1 MQENKIRTGI
11 QAEKYV
17 AEELAKRGCWVGDFN
32 KGHTGTQPFDQI
44 MIGKKKVWAYDV
56 KHSKIDRFDFRRVE
70 ANQELALGFLYK
82 QGVVNTGFVIVY
94 KDTLYYLSYG
104 TYLNL
109 KNIGD
114 KSVKITELITF
125 LDLLMFNGEITY
137 AW

>member
-104 TYLNL
+104 TYLIL
-109 KNIGD
+109 KNNGD

-125 LDLLMFNGEITY
+125 LDLLMYKGEIAY

>member
-17 AEELAKRGCWVGDFN
+17 AEELAKRGCWVGNFN
-32 KGHTGTQPFDQI
+32 KGNTGTQPFDQI

-70 ANQELALGFLYK
+70 ENQESALGFLYQ

-94 KDTLYYLSYG
+94 KDTLYYLSFG
-104 TYLNL
+104 TYLAL
-109 KNIGD
+109 KNKGD

-125 LDLLMFNGEITY
+125 LDLLMFKGEIAY

>member
-17 AEELAKRGCWVGDFN
+17 AEELAKRGCWVGNFN

-44 MIGKKKVWAYDV
+44 MSGKKKVWAYDV

-70 ANQELALGFLYK
+70 ENQESALGFLYK

-104 TYLNL
+104 TYLTL
-109 KNIGD
+109 KKNGD
-114 KSVKITELITF
+114 KSVKITELIPF
-125 LDLLMFNGEITY
+125 LDLLMYKGEIAY

>member
-11 QAEKYV
+11 QAEIYV
-17 AEELAKRGCWVGDFN
+17 AEELAKRGCWVGNFN

-44 MIGKKKVWAYDV
+44 MTGKKKVWAYDV

-70 ANQELALGFLYK
+70 ENQESALGFLYQ

-104 TYLNL
+104 TYLTL
-109 KNIGD
+109 KNAGD
-114 KSVKITELITF
+114 KSVKITELIPF
-125 LDLLMFNGEITY
+125 LDLLMYKGEITY

>member
-11 QAEKYV
+11 QAEIYV
-17 AEELAKRGCWVGDFN
+17 AEELAKRGCWVGNFN

-44 MIGKKKVWAYDV
+44 MSGKKKVWAYDV

-70 ANQELALGFLYK
+70 ENQESALGFLYK

-104 TYLNL
+104 TYLAL
-109 KNIGD
+109 KNNGD

-125 LDLLMFNGEITY
+125 LDLLMYKGEIAY

>member
-17 AEELAKRGCWVGDFN
+17 AEELAKRGCWVGNFN
-32 KGHTGTQPFDQI
+32 KGNTGTQPFDQI

-70 ANQELALGFLYK
+70 ANQESALGFLYNK
-82 QGVVNTGFVIVY
+82 GVVNTGFVMVY

-104 TYLNL
+104 TYLAL
-109 KNIGD
+109 KNTGD

-125 LDLLMFNGEITY
+125 LDLLMYNGEITY

>member
-11 QAEKYV
+11 QAEIYV
-17 AEELAKRGCWVGDFN
+17 AEELAKRGCWVGNFN

-44 MIGKKKVWAYDV
+44 MSGKKKVWAYDV

-70 ANQELALGFLYK
+70 ENQESALGFLYQ

-104 TYLNL
+104 TYLTL
-109 KNIGD
+109 KNAGD
-114 KSVKITELITF
+114 KSVKITELIPF
-125 LDLLMFNGEITY
+125 LDLLMYKGEIAY

>member
-11 QAEKYV
+11 QAEIYV
-17 AEELAKRGCWVGDFN
+17 AEELAKRGCWVGNFN

-44 MIGKKKVWAYDV
+44 MTGKKKVWGYDV

-70 ANQELALGFLYK
+70 ENQESALGFLYQ

-94 KDTLYYLSYG
+94 KDTLYYLSFG
-104 TYLNL
+104 TYLTL
-109 KNIGD
+109 KNKGD

-125 LDLLMFNGEITY
+125 LDLLMYKGEIAY

>member
-17 AEELAKRGCWVGDFN
+17 AEELAKRGCWVGNFN
-32 KGHTGTQPFDQI
+32 KGNTGTQPFDQI
-44 MIGKKKVWAYDV
+44 MISKKKVWAYDV

-70 ANQELALGFLYK
+70 ANQELALGFLYQ

-104 TYLNL
+104 TYLRF
-109 KNIGD
+109 KNTGD

-125 LDLLMFNGEITY
+125 LDLLMYKGEIAY

>member
-17 AEELAKRGCWVGDFN
+17 AEELAKRGCWVGNFN
-32 KGHTGTQPFDQI
+32 KGRTGTQPFDQI
-44 MIGKKKVWAYDV
+44 MTGKKKVWAYDV
-56 KHSKIDRFDFRRVE
+56 KHSKINRFDFRRVE
-70 ANQELALGFLYK
+70 ENQESALGFLYK

-104 TYLNL
+104 TYLAL
-109 KNIGD
+109 KNAGD

-125 LDLLMFNGEITY
+125 LDLLMYKGEITY